1 MDEQV
6 RNAAFNWLR
15 GQIQIHGDVLTR
27 DLLANGFEYEGVKV
41 PLVSPQGIFTP
52 KIMKFPL
59 TITTTSK
66 GPYND
71 SFNVNGMLSYSYRGS
86 DPNHRDNIGLR
97 ECMKQNIPLIYLHS
111 IIPGKYLA
119 VFPVFIV
126 GDEVNSLKFTVVAD
140 EMISQIKDHHKVAG
154 FGDESRRAYIT
165 ASVKQRLHQRGFR
178 EKVLE
183 VYRRQCSFCML
194 KHEELLDAAHIIPDN
209 EPEGEPVIQNGISL
223 CKIHHVAYDINIIG
237 ITPDYIIKVRA
248 DILDETDG
256 PMLKHGLQ
264 ELHGQPMHCPRNE
277 IYWPRKD
284 FLDRRYEQFKKT
296 A

>member
-1 MDEQV
+1 
-6 RNAAFNWLR
+6 
-15 GQIQIHGDVLTR
+15 
-27 DLLANGFEYEGVKV
+27 
-41 PLVSPQGIFTP
+41 
-52 KIMKFPL
+52 MKYPL

-71 SFNVNGMLSYSYRGS
+71 SFNGNGMLSYSYRGN

-97 ECMKQNIPLIYLHS
+97 ECMKRNIPLIYLHS

-126 GDEVNSLKFTVVAD
+126 GDELQLLKFTVVAD
-140 EMISQIKDHHKVAG
+140 ELLSQNNTLLKVAG
-154 FGDESRRAYIT
+154 QGDESRRAYIT

-178 EKVLE
+178 ERVLE
-183 VYRRQCSFCML
+183 AYGRQCSFCML
-194 KHEELLDAAHIIPDN
+194 KHEALLDAAHIIADN
-209 EPEGEPVIQNGISL
+209 EPDGEPLVQNGISL
-223 CKIHHVAYDINIIG
+223 CKIHHAAYDIDIIG
-237 ITPDYIIKVRA
+237 ISPDCIINVRQ

-264 ELHGQPMHCPRNE
+264 ELHGHSIQRPRNE
-277 IYWPRKD
+277 IYWPRRD
-284 FLDRRYEQFKKT
+284 FLDRRYEAFKKS